1 MRPLAL
7 TTPSFP
13 LLHEE
18 LIIPTAYKNISLADM
33 WKDIQGANSWNGLL
47 DPINAV
53 LKAEILRY
61 GDFSELCYDAFD
73 SKLSMNDYSP
83 DQLFRSCEMAGNFS
97 LVILI
102 FRCFFKCLMFIYYV
116 SFAMLNFIA

>member
-18 LIIPTAYKNISLADM
+18 LINPTAYKNISLADM
-33 WKDIQGANSWNGLL
+33 CKDIQGTNSWNGLL
-47 DPINAV
+47 DPINAI

-61 GDFSELCYDAFD
+61 GVFLELC
-73 SKLSMNDYSP
+73 
-83 DQLFRSCEMAGNFS
+83 
-97 LVILI
+97 
-102 FRCFFKCLMFIYYV
+102 
-116 SFAMLNFIA
+116 